1 MRTRN
6 GDATYPIIRNWGGI
20 VMFVLFVSHPYLF
33 FCSAFKHRKNMLA
46 SPKPGT
52 RARSTFRKPAASSPP
67 PELTHLESFQ
77 YFFFFRNF
85 LSASRPRDD
94 CFERHDPS
102 PNSIQLSSVANERV
116 SPRMANVP
124 IWPLFRN
131 ALKLKAQSSFS
142 ATTRISTRGR

>member
-1 MRTRN
+1 M
-6 GDATYPIIRNWGGI
+6 ATQLTPLSEIGPGGI
-20 VMFVLFVSHPYLF
+20 VMFALFVSHPYLF

-77 YFFFFRNF
+77 YFFFFRRNF

-94 CFERHDPS
+94 CFECYDPS